1 MRHLWRKF
9 SRCSEKGLPRDVPPG
24 HLAVNVGEAGRRF
37 IIKADYLNLPVF
49 RKLLDQAYQEY
60 GLHQDGPLSLPCDEF
75 LFEEIIQ
82 SLKCGMH
89 ARKCSCHVVNEKQG
103 LSLWNDSMPLLKEF
117 PRSPAYQRQSCKWQG
132 QTTQQM
138 YAYAFSKTCIAVKVK
153 GNDDERLC
161 KTIIWFSNKKL
172 VTNSRGT
179 YHLREAPHSSCNH
192 MVMDPRY
199 RLFRKVSNEIGW
211 YGERCR
217 NDFDHNKALSIGILK
232 YKNGNPVN
240 STLKKVLISDRRCY
254 NMIPKLSNLVV
265 ECKDDYPI
273 NAILKSTMISEDWTK
288 EPYSPFLHLLLKFQK
303 LNIPKSKSRGREIDR
318 QTEENQRRRRETREE
333 GQESEMMKESR
344 EAPATGE
351 DVRGLGVSASEC
363 GCLAA

>member
-1 MRHLWRKF
+1 MSTHEGKAIPSKDTCWVGLFLNHALSNCQSTDLYLMVHQEASISTSVCHSRCNLAEEFPHFSHPLPEMRHLWRKF

-217 NDFDHNKALSIGILK
+217 NDFDHNKALSIGIL
-232 YKNGNPVN
+232 
-240 STLKKVLISDRRCY
+240 SQL
-254 NMIPKLSNLVV
+254 
-265 ECKDDYPI
+265 
-273 NAILKSTMISEDWTK
+273 AITNHF
-288 EPYSPFLHLLLKFQK
+288 PQY
-303 LNIPKSKSRGREIDR
+303 
-318 QTEENQRRRRETREE
+318 
-333 GQESEMMKESR
+333 ESSI
-344 EAPATGE
+344 
-351 DVRGLGVSASEC
+351 
-363 GCLAA
+363 